1 MDQLLFHKHFPGL
14 PHIFSNQHFKL
25 GDVIAPSI
33 FLKLCYAQ
41 FPEGTVHLAP
51 LHIES
56 KLPEKYILA
65 VGHGQYFVGPDNG
78 LFPMALGSDAIYYY
92 KLPRPSGKSNIIEDV
107 MIPAAVSLL
116 SSGTSAFQENPEN
129 NPRRLIMP
137 LAALTGN
144 VLRLVVLYNDS
155 HGNAYLN
162 MDKAEFLK
170 ITDGKR
176 FALKLGFKDEITEI
190 SSSYHDIPEGDKLAI
205 FGLGDLLQICVNC
218 GSAEQYLG
226 LKAGK
231 MVMLEIQN

>member
-1 MDQLLFHKHFPGL
+1 MDQLLLHTHFPGI
-14 PHIFSNQHFKL
+14 PHIFSNQQFKL

-33 FLKLCYAQ
+33 FLKLCFAQ

-56 KLPEKYILA
+56 KLPEKYILG
-65 VGHGQYFVGPDNG
+65 VGYGQYFLSPDNG
-78 LFPMALGSDAIYYY
+78 LLPMALGNEDIHYY
-92 KLPRPSGKSNIIEDV
+92 KLPRPSGTSNILKDLF
-107 MIPAAVSLL
+107 IPAAVALL
-116 SSGTSAFQENPEN
+116 SSGITTFQENPEN
-129 NPRRLIMP
+129 NPRKLIMP

-144 VLRLVVLYNDS
+144 MLRLVVLYNDS

-162 MDKAEFLK
+162 MDKVEFLK
-170 ITDGKR
+170 ITEGKR
-176 FALKLGFKDEITEI
+176 FAIKLGFKDEITEI